1 MTNLVIFLVGLVI
14 MLALM
19 MKTKLGP
26 FICMLLA
33 GLGIGIACGQ
43 QSCIR
48 NQRCLQHR
56 KYLFGFRNA

>member
-14 MLALM
+14 MLVLM

-33 GLGIGIACGQ
+33 GLGIGIACGLG
-43 QSCIR
+43 SD
-48 NQRCLQHR
+48 
-56 KYLFGFRNA
+56 GG